1 MSDIFRALEISDDL
15 WRRKI
20 IETALSW
27 VDTPY
32 QHQASLKGVG
42 SDCLGLIRGVW
53 RELYGSEPAEL
64 PPYSVDWAERHSR
77 ESLYAAACEY
87 LTPIQNQTAQA
98 GDVLMFRM
106 QRDAVCKHVAIM
118 IDETRFCMLIG
129 GVLSLKAILYPI
141 GNDDGSTALHF
152 LKLDKI

>member
-118 IDETRFCMLIG
+118 IDENTILHAYWGRAVVESYLVPYWKRRWVYSFAFPKIG
-129 GVLSLKAILYPI
+129 
-141 GNDDGSTALHF
+141 
-152 LKLDKI
+152 